1 MKRLI
6 LALIAVTA
14 VFVMAGSAYADDRLE
29 LYGHYY
35 VRSYWMDGYRDSMWS
50 PTYNED
56 DQADFIRQKF
66 MIGLKANIADDVYAN
81 FRADFGEAIWGHDYN
96 SGYTRGAVAIP
107 GYGDG
112 NDNQTQM
119 NIERAYVHIDKEN
132 WSLTVGQ
139 QFLAL
144 GIMEVYDG
152 NPTAAK
158 LRLKFEPVDVS
169 LIYAKHKEG
178 DSFSNHGDEKDKDVY
193 IIDFSHDAE
202 TFSGD
207 LFGVMLTDHSSNDE
221 SPYGIGLNIRGA
233 LAGIN
238 FDTELAYLG
247 GETEDHDIDY
257 EGLQFYLGANKDVTD
272 MINIGAEFLWADAAD
287 DDEEQLTNLG
297 NWDDFAPDSS
307 NTPVW
312 TYVTNVNWAPFD
324 PSGDSAGALGGFIC
338 ADFSI
343 MEGLK
348 AGTKIGYLEP
358 DDDDMTVLD
367 SIMSYNACVE
377 YRIATNTDISLSYFK
392 SDPDYD
398 DASNDD
404 STNVFVGQLILN
416 F

>member
-1 MKRLI
+1 MKKLI

-29 LYGHYY
+29 LYGHFY
-35 VRSYWMDGYRDSMWS
+35 VRSYWMDGYSDSMWS
-50 PTYNED
+50 PSYNED
-56 DQADFIRQKF
+56 DQADFVRQKF
-66 MIGLKANIADDVYAN
+66 MLGMKINVADDVYAD
-81 FRADFGEAIWGHDYN
+81 FRADFGEAIWGYD
-96 SGYTRGAVAIP
+96 YTRGSVARP
-107 GYGDG
+107 GYYEDG
-112 NDNQTQM
+112 IGNRDGTQI

-132 WSLTVGQ
+132 WSLTLGQ

-152 NPTAAK
+152 NPTAAN
-158 LRLKFEPVDVS
+158 LRLKFDPVDVS
-169 LIYAKHKEG
+169 LIYAKHDEG

-193 IIDFSHDAE
+193 AINFSHDAE

-207 LFGVMLTDHSSNDE
+207 FFACMVNDDSSNDD
-221 SPYGIGLNIRGA
+221 SPFGIGLNIRGA

-247 GETEDHDIDY
+247 GDTNDGDTDY

-272 MINIGAEFLWADAAD
+272 MINIGVDFLWADAAD
-287 DDEEQLTNLG
+287 DDEIQLTKLG

-312 TYVTNVNWAPFD
+312 TYVSNINWAPFD
-324 PSGDSAGALGGFIC
+324 PSGDSAGVLGAFIC
-338 ADFSI
+338 ADFNI

-348 AGTKIGYLEP
+348 AGSKIGYLEP
-358 DDDDMTVLD
+358 DDDDMTELD
-367 SIMSYNACVE
+367 NLMSYNAYVM

-392 SDPDYD
+392 SAPDYD
-398 DASNDD
+398 DDSDDD
-404 STNVFVGQLILN
+404 STNVFVGELILS

>member
-29 LYGHYY
+29 LYGHFY
-35 VRSYWMDGYRDSMWS
+35 VRSYWMDGYGDGMWS
-50 PTYNED
+50 PTYNDE
-56 DQADFIRQKF
+56 DQADFVRQKF
-66 MIGLKANIADDVYAN
+66 MIGLKANIADDVYAD
-81 FRADFGEAIWGHDYN
+81 FRADFGEAIWGYD
-96 SGYTRGAVAIP
+96 YTRGAVARP
-107 GYGDG
+107 GWHEDG
-112 NDNQTQM
+112 IGNRDGTQI
-119 NIERAYVHIDKEN
+119 NIERANVHIDKEN

-152 NPTAAK
+152 NPTAAN
-158 LRLKFEPVDVS
+158 LRLKFDPVDVS
-169 LIYAKHKEG
+169 LIYAKHDEG
-178 DSFSNHGDEKDKDVY
+178 DSISNHGDEKDKDIY
-193 IIDFSHDAE
+193 AINFSHDAE
-202 TFSGD
+202 NFSGD
-207 LFGVMLTDHSSNDE
+207 LFGVMQNDDSSNDD
-221 SPYGIGLNIRGA
+221 SPFGIGLNIRGT

-247 GETEDHDIDY
+247 GDTDDGDTDY

-287 DDEEQLTNLG
+287 DDEIQLTNLG

-312 TYVTNVNWAPFD
+312 TYVSNVNWAPFD
-324 PSGDSAGALGGFIC
+324 PSGDSAGVLGGFIC
-338 ADFSI
+338 ADFNI

-348 AGTKIGYLEP
+348 AGSKIGYLEP
-358 DDDDMTVLD
+358 EDDDMTELD
-367 SIMSYNACVE
+367 NLISYNAYVM

-392 SDPDYD
+392 SDPDFD
-398 DASNDD
+398 DDRNDD
-404 STNVFVGQLILN
+404 STNVFVGELILN